1 MRLLDWIPNPYE
13 PATGK
18 ESPQSLSDGEWV
30 ARFSGG
36 GKLVLPEGE
45 SLNTLFDELAAF
57 EEQLKPYAYELEEL
71 GL

>member
-1 MRLLDWIPNPYE
+1 MLTEIRLSASGL
-13 PATGK
+13 
-18 ESPQSLSDGEWV
+18 SLLG
-30 ARFSGG
+30 R
-36 GKLVLPEGE
+36 LVLPEGE